1 MVRRQGAQ
9 SFEITFFATYPLDVT
24 LELCIYR
31 LPESVGGRSDLVSV
45 HVLTDFGAILP
56 LAAYWH
62 QDGDT
67 ALFSRGLGR
76 SSARPFRKFLVTGID
91 CVENGYL
98 CINRP
103 KNAAPFVLM
112 HKRPCDTNT
121 VLTRYPVIVGVYFPR
136 RT

>member
-1 MVRRQGAQ
+1 MTCGHDLLPLHYLRSVPKVR
-9 SFEITFFATYPLDVT
+9 EIFQRGF
-24 LELCIYR
+24 
-31 LPESVGGRSDLVSV
+31 
-45 HVLTDFGAILP
+45 LTVFGAILP

-76 SSARPFRKFLVTGID
+76 TSARPFHKFLVTRID
-91 CVENGYL
+91 CVENGYF

-103 KNAAPFVLM
+103 KNAAPFVLV
-112 HKRPCDTNT
+112 HKRLCDTNT
-121 VLTRYPVIVGVYFPR
+121 VLTRYPFIVGVYFPR